1 MKGVATMSGLRT
13 EPKRLDMN
21 KLNSRIT
28 KIVPIEEALK
38 DVTPIEWSDEV
49 LSGEKKVVIT
59 NAEKDCENKC
69 VKLEISYL

>member
-13 EPKRLDMN
+13 EPRRLDMS

-49 LSGEKKVVIT
+49 LSGKKEVVIT